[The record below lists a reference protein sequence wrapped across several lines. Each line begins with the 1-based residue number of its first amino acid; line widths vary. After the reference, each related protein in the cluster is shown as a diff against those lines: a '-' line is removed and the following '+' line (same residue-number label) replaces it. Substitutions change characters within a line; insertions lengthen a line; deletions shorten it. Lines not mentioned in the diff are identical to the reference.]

1 VKYNILAA
9 SSLIRERNFMF
20 SKILF
25 AVMAICPTMLA
36 AQEHGKAK
44 LTANNFTEVVNEA
57 AEISGAR
64 LVGLVQFGPLPKNSI
79 SVSAHIPKGWSGATA
94 CLSVLSVDGFYQ
106 SQGSYNVSE
115 DWAGGSIVLDY
126 PTKNPKHVRTIQSGE
141 IAPLL
146 TLGPCGD
153 GRDDSSL
160 VFWGEQS
167 EENVALLL
175 NTSRSEE
182 TFVYFPNNPDIADV
196 SCDVVEFDNR
206 TAFDTVCVLPKSV
219 MSIAP
224 LVAGTVSFKRGE
236 MGREVEFKLHL
247 SEE

>member
-1 VKYNILAA
+1 MV
-9 SSLIRERNFMF
+9 

-36 AQEHGKAK
+36 AQGHGKAK
-44 LTANNFTEVVNEA
+44 LTANDFTELVNEA
-57 AEISGAR
+57 AEISGSR
-64 LVGLVQFGPLPKNSI
+64 LVGLARFGQLPKNSI
-79 SVSAHIPKGWSGATA
+79 SVSAHIPKEWSGASA

-106 SQGSYNVSE
+106 SQGTYNVSD
-115 DWAGGSIVLDY
+115 DWEGGSIVLDY
-126 PTKNPKHVRTIQSGE
+126 PTKNPKRIREIRSGG

-146 TLGPCGD
+146 TRGLCGE
-153 GRDDSSL
+153 GNKDSSL
-160 VFWGEQS
+160 VYWGEQS
-167 EENVALLL
+167 REQVALLL

-182 TFVYFPNNPDIADV
+182 TFVYFPNNPDIADL
-196 SCDVVEFDNR
+196 SCDVVNFDNR

-219 MSIAP
+219 VSIAP

-247 SEE
+247 SKE

>member
-1 VKYNILAA
+1 
-9 SSLIRERNFMF
+9 
-20 SKILF
+20 
-25 AVMAICPTMLA
+25 MLA

-44 LTANNFTEVVNEA
+44 LTASNFTEVVNEA

-64 LVGLVQFGPLPKNSI
+64 LVGLARFGPLPKNSI
-79 SVSAHIPKGWSGATA
+79 SVSAHIPKDWSGATA

-106 SQGSYNVSE
+106 SQASYNVSE
-115 DWAGGSIVLDY
+115 DWEGGSIVLEY
-126 PTKNPKHVRTIQSGE
+126 PTKNAKYVRTIQSEG

-153 GRDDSSL
+153 GRDDNSL

-167 EENVALLL
+167 GESVALLL
-175 NTSRSEE
+175 NTSRAEE

-196 SCDVVEFDNR
+196 SCEVVEFDNR

-219 MSIAP
+219 VSIAP
-224 LVAGTVSFKRGE
+224 LVAGSVSFKRGE
-236 MGREVEFKLHL
+236 MGRAVEFKLHL
-247 SEE
+247 SKE